1 MNNIL
6 EVLTNQVGF
15 LIALVIGVI
24 ARTIGGAMKHK
35 QDFNWKKLIDGAIDF
50 TMILSVIVLVI
61 VGINMYEPLYLKYGE
76 EVETLKTAI
85 LFIVYG
91 NAIVYAYQY
100 FNVKDEDMQ
109 EAKKYI
115 DTQNYGEE
123 K

>member
-6 EVLTNQVGF
+6 EVLNNQVGF

-24 ARTIGGAMKHK
+24 ARTIGGGMKHK
-35 QDFNWKKLIDGAIDF
+35 KDFDWKKLLDGAIDF

-61 VGINMYEPLYLKYGE
+61 IGINMYEPLYLKYGE
-76 EVETLKTAI
+76 EVEQLKTAI

-100 FNVKDEDMQ
+100 FNVKDEDIQ

>member
-6 EVLTNQVGF
+6 EVLNNQVGF

-61 VGINMYEPLYLKYGE
+61 IGINMYEPLFLKYGE

-115 DTQNYGEE
+115 DTQNYGEV